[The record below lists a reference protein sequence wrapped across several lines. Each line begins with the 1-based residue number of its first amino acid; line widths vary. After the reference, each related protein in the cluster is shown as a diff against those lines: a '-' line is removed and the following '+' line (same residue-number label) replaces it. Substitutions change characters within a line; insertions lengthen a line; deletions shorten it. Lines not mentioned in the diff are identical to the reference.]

1 MKPEE
6 NVCHILV
13 LSYSTL
19 HTAEAVAAWNE
30 AVAVGIPF
38 SHAVFTHYLLD
49 GNVDFLVLLDL
60 LDFLCNKFFSLL
72 LLAPSAASWSRA
84 RHANSAVRH
93 VRSRAHPLGCP
104 DLLPRDRQY
113 TQDSNNN
120 FIVAAWFVEQAALHR
135 VPFLFLCPEDFGG
148 HSQHGPASPWSLVEF
163 QRVSGLNDVWRGAAF
178 MCRFAHTEQRHPT
191 GMLTNIQG
199 LQRSVYLGW
208 PTFNCIDGNLQ
219 YSGPLPKVC
228 PCSVQHQEA
237 ISSSKETFTSSSSF
251 TLSSQ
256 FWFRLLQCTWQTGQ
270 ISLRAGEEGLSANS
284 AGTVSLASATGSW
297 QPLYDAWKSNQL
309 SRSLLRDYAEGQ
321 DVDLFL
327 SSPLAA
333 SPFLSGRSLVASA
346 CSSCSTSPLHSLV
359 TLMPVSSASSAS
371 RSCSHLEASPVY
383 ASPQL
388 AAPGY
393 ASQHRS
399 MDYASWTTS
408 PILSRS
414 TVSGTRLSTEAPLVP
429 LGQRGVPPMAMADRR
444 TGLPFIEQG

>member
-60 LDFLCNKFFSLL
+60 LDFLCKKFFSLL

-104 DLLPRDRQY
+104 DLSPRDRQY

-120 FIVAAWFVEQAALHR
+120 FIVAAWFVEQAALER

-163 QRVSGLNDVWRGAAF
+163 QRVSGLNDVWQGAAF

-199 LQRSVYLGW
+199 QQRSVYLGW
-208 PTFNCIDGNLQ
+208 PTFNGIDGNLQ
-219 YSGPLPKVC
+219 YSGPQYAPAQGNTRR
-228 PCSVQHQEA
+228 P
-237 ISSSKETFTSSSSF
+237 
-251 TLSSQ
+251 
-256 FWFRLLQCTWQTGQ
+256 
-270 ISLRAGEEGLSANS
+270 S
-284 AGTVSLASATGSW
+284 AGR
-297 QPLYDAWKSNQL
+297 KR
-309 SRSLLRDYAEGQ
+309 RSLHHLR
-321 DVDLFL
+321 
-327 SSPLAA
+327 SHSPRSFGSVFYGAR
-333 SPFLSGRSLVASA
+333 GRQAKF
-346 CSSCSTSPLHSLV
+346 
-359 TLMPVSSASSAS
+359 
-371 RSCSHLEASPVY
+371 
-383 ASPQL
+383 
-388 AAPGY
+388 
-393 ASQHRS
+393 
-399 MDYASWTTS
+399 
-408 PILSRS
+408 
-414 TVSGTRLSTEAPLVP
+414 P
-429 LGQRGVPPMAMADRR
+429 LGLGIKACQPTA
-444 TGLPFIEQG
+444 QQQSH